1 METAMTT
8 QPLLILDT
16 FTIKGRGL
24 VITGYPAAEPLVG
37 GAVTAPD
44 GRRWT
49 VAGVERFL
57 GRAWRPEDG
66 AGILLARG
74 GSEPLP
80 VKGETVMVE
89 TVAAPA
95 QPDGPRTFDRVA
107 VYVDGHRLR
116 ENEAMDL
123 TATADDGAVHTIV
136 TWTGE
141 GR

>member
-1 METAMTT
+1 MTT
-8 QPLLILDT
+8 QPMLILDT

-37 GAVTAPD
+37 GAVTASD

-80 VKGETVMVE
+80 SKGETVMVE
-89 TVAAPA
+89 TVAAPS
-95 QPDGPRTFDRVA
+95 QPAGPRTFDRVT

-116 ENEAMDL
+116 ENETMDL
-123 TATADDGAVHTIV
+123 TATAGDTAVHTIV

>member
-1 METAMTT
+1 MTATPM
-8 QPLLILDT
+8 LIVDT
-16 FTIKGRGL
+16 FTIRGRGL
-24 VITGYPAAEPLVG
+24 VIAGYPAAEPLQG

-80 VKGETVMVE
+80 SVGETVMVE
-89 TVAAPA
+89 TVAEPAPA
-95 QPDGPRTFDRVA
+95 EPDGPRTFDRVA